1 MHFIYKLLCYFFL
14 LETSK
19 TILESL
25 AKVICKSDWKV
36 KVNDKEIL
44 AVEDAGIHMC
54 LKKLAILDKTS
65 TSSLGEAICENIED
79 ETVSF
84 TFN

>member
-14 LETSK
+14 LEISK

-36 KVNDKEIL
+36 KVNDKEVL